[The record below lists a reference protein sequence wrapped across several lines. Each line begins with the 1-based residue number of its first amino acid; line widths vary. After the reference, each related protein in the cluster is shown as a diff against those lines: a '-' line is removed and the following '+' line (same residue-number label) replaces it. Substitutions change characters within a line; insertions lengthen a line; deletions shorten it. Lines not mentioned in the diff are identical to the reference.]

1 MYSFKSSNIFFQS
14 YVRPELLEDLQQ
26 LFFFHPNQKKYRKQI
41 VSAIEKYGKPEIK
54 MEENKVS
61 IWLANLA
68 INQQSIMVFDK
79 LNPHKILAVLI
90 YVKEGQLIKIIHIAI
105 QSDLNEIYH
114 EADLAVLT
122 EIMELFKAMVSKM
135 KEVFLIQFEYSKL
148 QIAIN

>member
-1 MYSFKSSNIFFQS
+1 M
-14 YVRPELLEDLQQ
+14 EDLQQ